1 MHGDTLDTDETGMES
16 QKESGKTKRKKS
28 PFAVWLHRQSDAFL
42 SLSLVHHSR
51 EEWMSKR
58 GHESNLR
65 KGMEKSEHGIRIVA
79 MLTPPVSQ
87 GVRNGAAWSL
97 GGRALVG
104 PAGRSLGGLIPVRV
118 IGQGAFS

>member
-1 MHGDTLDTDETGMES
+1 MHGDTLYTDETGMES

-65 KGMEKSEHGIRIVA
+65 KRMEKRTRAQYDGTVSTPIWLANYVYLRIEGCNY
-79 MLTPPVSQ
+79 M
-87 GVRNGAAWSL
+87 
-97 GGRALVG
+97 
-104 PAGRSLGGLIPVRV
+104 
-118 IGQGAFS
+118 